1 MHAIYDNASYNVKH
15 NFPSKINVKIM
26 KLSLVKLRF
35 WQKKQV
41 YHFAIKTLKLS

>member
-26 KLSLVKLRF
+26 KLYFVKLRF
-35 WQKKQV
+35 WQKK
-41 YHFAIKTLKLS
+41 KK